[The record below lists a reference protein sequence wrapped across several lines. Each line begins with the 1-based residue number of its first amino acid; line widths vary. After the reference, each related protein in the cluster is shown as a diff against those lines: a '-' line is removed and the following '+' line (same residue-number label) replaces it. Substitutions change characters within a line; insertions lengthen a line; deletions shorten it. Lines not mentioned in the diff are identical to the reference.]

1 MTLYNPTVDLVND
14 NVYTKFSKNLFIHS
28 QDMEQ
33 NQILTPIKVCNSV
46 ANLRKMTLYTPNVDL
61 VNDNVYPKFGLNP
74 SIRSQD
80 IEQKSNYDGM
90 TDRANPV

>member
-1 MTLYNPTVDLVND
+1 
-14 NVYTKFSKNLFIHS
+14 
-28 QDMEQ
+28 MEQ
-33 NQILTPIKVCNSV
+33 YQILTPIKGRNSV
-46 ANLRKMTLYTPNVDL
+46 ANLRKMALYTSNVDL

-74 SIRSQD
+74 SIRSKD